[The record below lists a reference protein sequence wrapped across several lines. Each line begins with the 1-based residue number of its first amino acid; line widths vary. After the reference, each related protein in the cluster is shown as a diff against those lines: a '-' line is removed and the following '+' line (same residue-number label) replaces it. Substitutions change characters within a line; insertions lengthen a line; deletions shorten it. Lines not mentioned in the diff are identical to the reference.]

1 MTTFVEKSQPVDRE
15 IGGEYIRD
23 DFRNG
28 IALDISVVANFATR
42 VAADATEW
50 LAKCD
55 ERSLPTCM
63 DELKEMEKTLRH
75 ALAIVHATTSRTS
88 DYLTGKSRL

>member
-1 MTTFVEKSQPVDRE
+1 MTTFVEKSQPAERE

-42 VAADATEW
+42 ISADAAEW
-50 LAKCD
+50 LKKLD

-63 DELKEMEKTLRH
+63 AELSEMEKTLRH
-75 ALAIVHATTSRTS
+75 ALAIVHATSARTS
-88 DYLTGKSRL
+88 DYVTGKRRL